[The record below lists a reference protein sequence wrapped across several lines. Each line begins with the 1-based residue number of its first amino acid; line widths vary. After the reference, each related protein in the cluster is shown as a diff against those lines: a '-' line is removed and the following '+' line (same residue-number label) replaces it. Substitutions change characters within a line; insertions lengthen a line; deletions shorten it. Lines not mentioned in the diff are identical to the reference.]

1 MFLAICIARADD
13 TDISRIDALQQQHL
27 LDREPGHDDDFDMSI
42 EEVEVLVVGAGQ
54 AGVAMSEHLSD
65 SGVRHLVLERNR
77 IAERWRSERWD
88 SLVANGP
95 AWHDRFPGLEFHDVD
110 PDGFATKD
118 QVASYFE
125 AYAEKIDAPIRC
137 GVEVTSVTRHEGRP
151 GFRVET
157 SDGVIDAR
165 FVVAATG
172 PFQRP
177 VIPPIVPDGAVPV
190 QIHSSGY
197 RNPGQLPEGAVLVVG
212 AGSSGV
218 QIADE
223 LRRAGRQVYLSVGAH
238 DRPPRSYRGRDFC
251 WWLGVL
257 GLWDLETPPAGAEHV
272 TIAVSGARGGHTVD
286 FRALA
291 AQGVQLVGL
300 TSAYDDGLLRFAPDL
315 ADNIARG
322 DANYLA
328 LLDAADAY
336 VERNG
341 LDLPEEPDAR
351 VLGPV
356 PDSAT
361 RPLLELDLADAGV
374 TSIVWATG
382 FAVDYSWLKVDAFDE
397 SGRPQHRRGVSSEPG
412 VYFLG
417 LPWLSRRGSSFIWGV
432 WHDAKHVAGHIA
444 TQRSY
449 LTYEGSER
457 G

>member
-1 MFLAICIARADD
+1 
-13 TDISRIDALQQQHL
+13 
-27 LDREPGHDDDFDMSI
+27 MSNQ
-42 EEVEVLVVGAGQ
+42 EVEVLVVGGGQ
-54 AGVAMSEHLSD
+54 AGIAMSEHLSEG
-65 SGVRHLVLERNR
+65 GVPHLVLERYR

-88 SLVANGP
+88 ALVANGP
-95 AWHDRFPGLEFHDVD
+95 AWHDRFPGMEFHDID
-110 PDGFATKD
+110 PDAFATKD
-118 QVASYFE
+118 QVATYFE
-125 AYAEKIDAPIRC
+125 AYADKIAAPVRC
-137 GVEVTSVTRHEGRP
+137 GIDVTSVKRHVGRP

-157 SDGVIDAR
+157 SDGTIDAR

-177 VIPPIVPDGAVPV
+177 VIPAIVPDGAVPV
-190 QIHSSGY
+190 QIHSSAY
-197 RNPGQLPEGAVLVVG
+197 RNPQQLPEGAVLVVG

-223 LRRAGRQVYLSVGAH
+223 LRRSGREVYLSVGPH

-291 AQGVQLVGL
+291 ALGVKLVGL
-300 TSAYDDGLLRFAPDL
+300 TDAYEDGVLRFRPDL
-315 ADNIARG
+315 AENISRG
-322 DANYLA
+322 DLNYLA

-341 LDLPEEPDAR
+341 INLPEEPQAR
-351 VLGPV
+351 ILGPD
-356 PDSAT
+356 PQDAKQ
-361 RPLLELDLADAGV
+361 PLLALDLAAAGV

-382 FAVDYSWLKVDAFDE
+382 FKTDYSWLEVDAFDE
-397 SGRPQHRRGVSSEPG
+397 DGQPAHRRGVSTEPG
-412 VYFLG
+412 IYFLG
-417 LPWLSRRGSSFIWGV
+417 LSWQSRRGSSFIWGV
-432 WHDAKHVAGHIA
+432 WHDAKHVADHIV

-449 LTYEGSER
+449 LTYGAAHA
-457 G
+457 